1 MEKMTILEI
10 AKVLS
15 ERSGL
20 AAKEASQFVTVMF
33 AVVKEALENEQLVKV
48 KGLGTFK
55 IIDVDARES
64 VNVNTG
70 ERVVIESHGKITF
83 TPDAAMKEIV
93 NKPFSQFE
101 TVVLND
107 GVAFGDL
114 GDELPAEE
122 ETDVLEEVAEEASDS
137 VNSESSV
144 SNESVSDVSETI
156 EDSIP
161 VPDEKLVADEN
172 LAERLGEQSD
182 VPTVEIESQSDSGQE
197 QEYKN
202 EESASEVEIEE
213 TVSAEETVSTVE
225 NEEIIPVVEAEEPL
239 PITEVEDT
247 VPETVEIQVEAE
259 ESESEEE
266 PAERSTAVK
275 WTFFSFLSLV
285 LICLA
290 GYGGFY
296 FGYKKGSLD
305 AASSPQLAVKSKKT
319 EPSVPQS
326 DTLKKGVAIISPAT
340 TEKPVAQVEEVK
352 ETEKAPSTKPEA
364 TPVKAVQTATKA
376 DANTDEYSK
385 YDQMDN
391 RVRTG
396 AYRIVGTDHVV
407 TVKAGETLVGITR
420 RTLGEGMACYI
431 EVYNGLPINAELKE
445 GQKIKI
451 PKVELKKKKRSN

>member
-70 ERVVIESHGKITF
+70 ERVVIESHRKITF

-122 ETDVLEEVAEEASDS
+122 DNDVLEEVAEEASDS
-137 VNSESSV
+137 VNSESSA

-156 EDSIP
+156 ENSIP
-161 VPDEKLVADEN
+161 VPDEMLVADEN

-182 VPTVEIESQSDSGQE
+182 VPTVEIESQSDFGQE

-202 EESASEVEIEE
+202 EESASEVEI
-213 TVSAEETVSTVE
+213 EETVSTVE

-275 WTFFSFLSLV
+275 WTFFSLLSLV

>member
-182 VPTVEIESQSDSGQE
+182 VPTVEIESQSDFGQE

-202 EESASEVEIEE
+202 EESASEVEI
-213 TVSAEETVSTVE
+213 EETVSTVE

-239 PITEVEDT
+239 PITEAEDT

-451 PKVELKKKKRSN
+451 PKVELKKKRSN